1 MIEQSSGARRALEW
15 FLNRTNEEPS
25 DQDIED
31 FRWFL
36 ELIIEG
42 DSDHMTLPDWERT
55 GSAAP
60 DGYARLN

>member
-15 FLNRTNEEPS
+15 FLDRTNEEPS
-25 DQDIED
+25 DQDLEE

-42 DSDHMTLPDWERT
+42 DSDQVTLPEWERT
-55 GSAAP
+55 LGAASG
-60 DGYARLN
+60 GYVRPN

>member
-1 MIEQSSGARRALEW
+1 LEW

-42 DSDHMTLPDWERT
+42 ESDHVTLPDWERT
-55 GSAAP
+55 RSAASG
-60 DGYARLN
+60 GYARLN

>member
-1 MIEQSSGARRALEW
+1 VIEQSSGARRALEW

-42 DSDHMTLPDWERT
+42 ESDHVTLPDWERT
-55 GSAAP
+55 RGAASGG
-60 DGYARLN
+60 DARLN